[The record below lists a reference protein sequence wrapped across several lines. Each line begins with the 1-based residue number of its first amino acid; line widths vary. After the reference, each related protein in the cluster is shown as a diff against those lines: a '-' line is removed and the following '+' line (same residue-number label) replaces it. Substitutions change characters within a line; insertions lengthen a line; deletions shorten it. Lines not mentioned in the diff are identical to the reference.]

1 MNRNQSKNGHSV
13 LITGASSGIG
23 EATARLLAGRGFR
36 VVGTSRD
43 PERAARGSS
52 AGIEDWVAM
61 DVRDDTSVLD
71 GVTRAV
77 AQVGPLNAIVCNA
90 GYGIFGSVEEVPL
103 HAAREQFETN
113 WFGALR
119 TVRAALPEL
128 RRAGSAR
135 IVLVGSLAG
144 RAPIPFQA
152 HYSASKAALESLAFA
167 LHNELFAAGIR
178 VSLVEPGD
186 IRTGFNDATDFELV
200 RDSIYGERVARC
212 RAVIEAS
219 LAAAPGPEIV
229 ARVIHRALTARRPRV
244 RYAVG
249 PDARLVA
256 FARRSLPDRLGLR
269 LIRRHFGV

>member
-1 MNRNQSKNGHSV
+1 V
-13 LITGASSGIG
+13 LITGATSGIG
-23 EATARLLAGRGFR
+23 AATARLLRDRGFR

-43 PERAARGSS
+43 PERAARSSS
-52 AGIEDWVAM
+52 AGLEEWVAM
-61 DVRDDTSVLD
+61 DVRDDTSVID

-77 AQVGPLNAIVCNA
+77 ARVGPLNAIVCNA

-103 HAAREQFETN
+103 RAAREQFETN
-113 WFGALR
+113 WFGVLR

-135 IVLVGSLAG
+135 IVLVGSLAA

-167 LHNELFAAGIR
+167 LHNELFGSGIR

-186 IRTGFNDATDFELV
+186 IRTGFNDATDFDLV
-200 RDSIYGERVARC
+200 RDSIYGARLARC

-219 LAAAPGPEIV
+219 LVAAPGPEIV
-229 ARVIHRALTARRPRV
+229 ARVIHRALTAQRPRV

-256 FARRSLPDRLGLR
+256 FARRALPDRLGLR
-269 LIRRHFGV
+269 LIRRHFGL